1 MEGQKARSSWYFN
14 VLHLDRPNQNKLLG
28 ETQIPIRERRPD
40 VALSCI
46 FCCGSHAW
54 MLREWLSES
63 RSGSFLV
70 FVPLPAST
78 HWDRWAPQRLQKRRM
93 VGGVLPK
100 CLHMVWVLLILL
112 YSLRH
117 RTHDL
122 LRHCEDEYWQPAL
135 QPHKATTHTWM
146 RVRVWDVPL
155 IESDK
160 TKRGLPWPCLTR
172 RDSANRC
179 GQTVISHLTAWKN
192 GDHLTRKRQD
202 FWTFNLPSPTTSLCH
217 RNDCGHISWHAKRH
231 TARTV
236 KTQWSYWKTYGNNP
250 V

>member
-28 ETQIPIRERRPD
+28 ETQIPIRESRPD

-112 YSLRH
+112 CSLRH

-122 LRHCEDEYWQPAL
+122 LRHCEDEYWHTPECECVSGMRIWL
-135 QPHKATTHTWM
+135 KAT
-146 RVRVWDVPL
+146 
-155 IESDK
+155 
-160 TKRGLPWPCLTR
+160 R
-172 RDSANRC
+172 RREASPDLVSPGGIPANRC

-202 FWTFNLPSPTTSLCH
+202 FWTFNLPSPATSLCH
-217 RNDCGHISWHAKRH
+217 HNDCGHISWHAKRH